1 MYYLL
6 LEYEDPGIELKDL
19 SFKVVFN
26 DKTNVS
32 IAKRSNEVI
41 TLETD
46 KFSHNLGLM
55 L

>member
-6 LEYEDPGIELKDL
+6 FEYEDPGIELKDL
-19 SFKVVFN
+19 SFKVIFN

-32 IAKRSNEVI
+32 ITKRSTEEI

-46 KFSHNLGLM
+46 KFSYNLGLM

>member
-6 LEYEDPGIELKDL
+6 FEYEDPGIELKDL

-26 DKTNVS
+26 DETNVS
-32 IAKRSNEVI
+32 ITKRSNEVI

-46 KFSHNLGLM
+46 KFSFNLGLM